1 MFCKFFSLSLYNL
14 LNFSEHFTLS
24 VGHLCNGKI
33 WNAWNHLW
41 RNEREME
48 CVLFCTEAI
57 SILEER
63 QGVYGSEIILCWMS
77 EILYDTPNWFIS
89 YFLQQ
94 YINLLLILNRF
105 FYLMM
110 DLNDSRPEKL
120 QKSEGLICQM
130 IEFMLLFFAL
140 KCKYVA
146 KC

>member
-1 MFCKFFSLSLYNL
+1 
-14 LNFSEHFTLS
+14 
-24 VGHLCNGKI
+24 
-33 WNAWNHLW
+33 
-41 RNEREME
+41 
-48 CVLFCTEAI
+48 
-57 SILEER
+57 
-63 QGVYGSEIILCWMS
+63 MS
-77 EILYDTPNWFIS
+77 EILYGTPNWFIS

-130 IEFMLLFFAL
+130 IEFMSLFFAL

-146 KC
+146 NC